1 MISASPI
8 TTVGGGTFHL
18 DMLTANS
25 QNIPLP
31 SGWSETN
38 NFTLVPAEH
47 MSHKDVGTVG
57 TSSGT
62 PSVTITSA
70 AWVAFLVELRSR

>member
-8 TTVGGGTFHL
+8 TSAAGGTFHL
-18 DMLTANS
+18 DMLSRIS

-38 NFTLVPAEH
+38 NFTGVPAEH
-47 MSHKDVGTVG
+47 MSHKDVGTIG

-62 PSVTITSA
+62 PTAAITSTD
-70 AWVAFLVELRSR
+70 WIAFVVELRSR